1 MLLAFI
7 ALMMLRVA
15 VGYHFFVEGST
26 KLQDK
31 NWTAEYFLKGAKGPA
46 APMFHQMVD
55 DEKGNVR
62 LCIDETKTVDGET
75 KYVINMALTEGIW
88 KDYLDKKSA
97 EVSNDQ
103 SVDVVNLELKRADYE
118 NSIKA
123 LRQQAQQADE
133 ILKQHLSELG
143 SWLDDNKT
151 ALVAHY
157 ATEDRLSGFERDGN
171 NRTQVA
177 LHVDSVRSQVDSVR
191 YDRDKL
197 LAGWNAE
204 VGTIWDSFENSVNN
218 LAVGP
223 QLEKEPLALH
233 RPFDQPNSKLK
244 VINKVIPWFDTI
256 VGVLLILGLFTRLA
270 SAAGGLFLLSVII
283 SQPPWIPGTK
293 TTFYESIEMFA
304 MFAIFA
310 TCAGRYGGLD
320 FFFSQPSKSD
330 Q

>member
-1 MLLAFI
+1 
-7 ALMMLRVA
+7 
-15 VGYHFFVEGST
+15 
-26 KLQDK
+26 
-31 NWTAEYFLKGAKGPA
+31 
-46 APMFHQMVD
+46 MFHQMVD

-88 KDYLDKKSA
+88 KDYLDINAQHYSFNDQNMIQSLIDKRKELAETIKSAKKSA